1 MPRLVSAA
9 RALNISVVPLRELSP
24 EAALARLE
32 LAVGRRV
39 DGLLHGDHLGFGLG
53 PGSESGDARVY
64 QPGQDD
70 VRRIDWDVTA
80 RTGEVHVRDLVA
92 ERELTTWALVDATA
106 SMDFGTALME
116 KRDLAAAVTVAL
128 AKVTNRGADRFGA
141 HLLTTEGVVTW
152 PQRSGRMHRLMV
164 LRGLVEEPR
173 QAFGEPPGLASGIE
187 SLSRHRRRGLRFVVS
202 DLLDPDRAS
211 WAAALRRLALSH
223 RVVVIEVLDPRELEL
238 PDIGVVTFLDPE
250 TGATHDVDT
259 SSRKVRHR
267 FAVAAREQRAANQAA
282 VRRAGA
288 EHLVVS
294 TGGDWLRDLVRFV
307 IGARHP
313 VRGRGTGT
321 GTGTGTTT
329 ARPSL
334 SLVPPP
340 EDSP

>member
-1 MPRLVSAA
+1 MARLAPVIQ
-9 RALNISVVPLRELSP
+9 LPNTPVVPLRDLSP

-39 DGLLHGDHLGFGLG
+39 DGLLQGDHLGVGRG
-53 PGSESGDARVY
+53 PGSETAEARVY

-92 ERELTTWALVDATA
+92 DRELTTWALVDATA

-116 KRDLAAAVTVAL
+116 KRDLAAAVTIAL
-128 AKVTNRGADRFGA
+128 AKVTSRGADRFGA
-141 HLLTTEGVVTW
+141 HLLTTDGVVTW
-152 PQRSGRMHRLMV
+152 PHRSGRMHRLMV
-164 LRGLVEEPR
+164 LRGLLQEPR
-173 QAFGEPPGLASGIE
+173 QTFGDPPGLASGIE
-187 SLSRHRRRGLRFVVS
+187 SLTRHRRRGLRLIVS
-202 DLLDPDRAS
+202 DLLDPDRDS

-223 RVVVIEVLDPRELEL
+223 RVVVIEVVDPRELDL
-238 PDIGVVTFLDPE
+238 PDVGVVTFLDPE

-259 SSRKVRHR
+259 SSRKVRLR
-267 FAVAAREQRAANQAA
+267 FATAAREQRAANRAA

-313 VRGRGTGT
+313 VRGAGAGPARG
-321 GTGTGTTT
+321 
-329 ARPSL
+329 RPSL
-334 SLVPPP
+334 SLVPPS